1 MNSKSIIRTILL
13 IAMVF
18 PLLFT
23 ACAQK
28 EEKKVSQEK
37 VQTYTC
43 PMHPQIVKDGPGSC
57 PICGMDLV
65 PFEKNNSQ
73 DFLTLGPS
81 QQALANL
88 TTITAGENEFSNSSR
103 LNGRLVTDPEQTIYI
118 SSRVAGRIE
127 ELYVKETGV
136 PVRKGQPLYRIYS
149 EQLSALQ
156 QEYLIATAQATSFAE
171 DKRFAQ
177 IKNAAKQKLLLYGQS
192 EAQLNELFKKQKA
205 SPYVDYYSP
214 NSGIV
219 AELSITEGQYVAEGA
234 SIMKLEDY
242 NRLWVE
248 ADVYPADAG
257 KIKTGQKV
265 KVIVSGYEDQPQTMT
280 VDFINPA
287 LQTSKQIIQ
296 LRGTIANQNNQWQ
309 AGQQAIVLLPSSEQ
323 KMKLTIPVDAVIRDG
338 SGTHVWI
345 EIGKGKYQ
353 PRMVAIGSET
363 FDEVEITSGLK
374 KGDVVVASG
383 AYLLYSEF
391 ILKKGKNPMSG
402 MKM

>member
-1 MNSKSIIRTILL
+1 MNNKILIRTILL

-28 EEKKVSQEK
+28 EEKKTSQEK
-37 VQTYTC
+37 AQTYTC

-65 PFEKNNSQ
+65 PFEKNNAQ

-88 TTITAGENEFSNSSR
+88 TTITAGENEFSNSSH

-136 PVRKGQPLYRIYS
+136 PVRKGQPLYKIYS

-156 QEYLIATAQATSFAE
+156 QEYLLATAQAASFTE

-192 EAQLNELFKKQKA
+192 EAQLNELLKKQKA
-205 SPYVDYYSP
+205 SPYVVYYAP
-214 NSGIV
+214 DSGIV
-219 AELSITEGQYVAEGA
+219 AELSITEGQYVAEGG

-242 NRLWVE
+242 TRLWVE

-257 KIKTGQKV
+257 KVKIGQKV

-287 LQTSKQIIQ
+287 LQTSKQLIQ
-296 LRGTIANQNNQWQ
+296 LRGAIANPNKQWQ

-345 EIGKGKYQ
+345 EIEKGKYQ

-363 FDEVEITSGLK
+363 FDEVEITSGLT
-374 KGDVVVASG
+374 KGDIVVATG

>member
-1 MNSKSIIRTILL
+1 
-13 IAMVF
+13 
-18 PLLFT
+18 
-23 ACAQK
+23 
-28 EEKKVSQEK
+28 
-37 VQTYTC
+37 
-43 PMHPQIVKDGPGSC
+43 
-57 PICGMDLV
+57 
-65 PFEKNNSQ
+65 
-73 DFLTLGPS
+73 
-81 QQALANL
+81 
-88 TTITAGENEFSNSSR
+88 
-103 LNGRLVTDPEQTIYI
+103 
-118 SSRVAGRIE
+118 
-127 ELYVKETGV
+127 
-136 PVRKGQPLYRIYS
+136 
-149 EQLSALQ
+149 
-156 QEYLIATAQATSFAE
+156 
-171 DKRFAQ
+171 
-177 IKNAAKQKLLLYGQS
+177 
-192 EAQLNELFKKQKA
+192 
-205 SPYVDYYSP
+205 
-214 NSGIV
+214 
-219 AELSITEGQYVAEGA
+219 
-234 SIMKLEDY
+234 MKLEDY

-287 LQTSKQIIQ
+287 LQTSKQLIQ
-296 LRGTIANQNNQWQ
+296 LRGTIANPNNQWQ

-363 FDEVEITSGLK
+363 FDEVEITGGLK